1 MQSYLDF
8 EKNHY
13 ISDGVLSIEQAD
25 EIISRITISTDI
37 RRLRKWISTEYPH
50 LSATDVKY
58 LSGLKYQDYGDVS
71 KSFLEDIYPVNTET
85 GEIESD
91 KNIIT
96 MLWETNETI
105 EQLLGTKYRYTES
118 IEYANK
124 ELYGLSNGQIGRAS
138 CRERV

>member
-1 MQSYLDF
+1 M
-8 EKNHY
+8 
-13 ISDGVLSIEQAD
+13 
-25 EIISRITISTDI
+25 
-37 RRLRKWISTEYPH
+37 
-50 LSATDVKY
+50 KY

-124 ELYGLSNGQIGRAS
+124 ELYGLSNGQATLQKS
-138 CRERV
+138 LADA